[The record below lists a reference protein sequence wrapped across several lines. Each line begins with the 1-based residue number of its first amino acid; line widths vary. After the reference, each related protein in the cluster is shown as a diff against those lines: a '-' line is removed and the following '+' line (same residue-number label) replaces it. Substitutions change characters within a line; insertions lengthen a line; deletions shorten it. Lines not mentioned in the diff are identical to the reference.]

1 MDLTQNQTY
10 IQPAGFFKRLTII
23 DWLYAAALLAA
34 SLFALNRFGTHMDY
48 YEKII
53 VVMAAPADRLA
64 GRTGTV
70 GDHALWRRAGHGE

>member
-10 IQPAGFFKRLTII
+10 IQPAGFFKRLTVI

-34 SLFALNRFGTHMDY
+34 SLFALNRFGANMDY

-53 VVMAAPADRLA
+53 IVTAAPTFAWLGWHWKPVRWLIALLA
-64 GRTGTV
+64 PV
-70 GDHALWRRAGHGE
+70 E